1 MFSAVRI
8 EVENLDLHTY
18 TQRGTQF
25 YACAQRWFLLARRL
39 TSWFCLP
46 VWHSRRFLNKKR
58 TREAPYWR
66 VELRSSAPGGSGPN
80 GNRITLVFPFT
91 FMDSMKDGLGP
102 EARGPSPSFMESMKR
117 EGKNQSNTVS
127 IRSATTGG
135 GATESGSPIR
145 GLSRPFLI

>member
-66 VELRSSAPGGSGPN
+66 VELRSSAPGGADLME
-80 GNRITLVFPFT
+80 TVLLWFFPSLFID
-91 FMDSMKDGLGP
+91 FMKDGLGP
-102 EARGPSPSFMESMKR
+102 ESLQIHFFLLIIALLDLGGIRFLLSCCVLHILCFFES
-117 EGKNQSNTVS
+117 SV
-127 IRSATTGG
+127 
-135 GATESGSPIR
+135 PW
-145 GLSRPFLI
+145 

>member
-1 MFSAVRI
+1 MRI

-25 YACAQRWFLLARRL
+25 YACAQRWFLLGRRL

-66 VELRSSAPGGSGPN
+66 VELGSSAPGGSGPN

-91 FMDSMKDGLGP
+91 FHGFHEERIGAGVFADSLFSLDHCL
-102 EARGPSPSFMESMKR
+102 A
-117 EGKNQSNTVS
+117 
-127 IRSATTGG
+127 
-135 GATESGSPIR
+135 
-145 GLSRPFLI
+145 